1 MGVSKIEGSFVFFG
15 FSNSCPW
22 CLPGIIHK
30 TQEVLSKD
38 VVLGFCY
45 PSIDPKLGR
54 KTSKMNLQVLGSQP
68 KSDKELAI
76 LFSLDFLNFKFQKP
90 EFCEVWLDS
99 VAVAGSIEG

>member
-1 MGVSKIEGSFVFFG
+1 
-15 FSNSCPW
+15 
-22 CLPGIIHK
+22 
-30 TQEVLSKD
+30 
-38 VVLGFCY
+38 
-45 PSIDPKLGR
+45 
-54 KTSKMNLQVLGSQP
+54 MNLQVLGSQP